1 LNNLAIL
8 LRLALFAS
16 LLALAGG
23 AAPAAEWPQFRGPD
37 GQGHAQAT
45 DLPLTWSE
53 QQNVAWKTAIAGRGW
68 SSPVVE
74 GRQVWLT
81 TALDDAKSLR
91 AVCVDRDS
99 GKVLHDV
106 EVFRVARPP
115 TINAKNSYASPTP
128 VIEAGRLFVH
138 YGTLGTA
145 CLDAKTGK
153 IVWKNDQLKLDHKE
167 GPGSSPILWQNLL
180 IVNCDGID
188 VQFVVALDKQS
199 GELRW
204 KMDRPGP
211 LAENPDF
218 RKAYSTPLVV
228 QSAGRDLLISTGADQ
243 VIAYEPAT
251 GRQHWRLRYEG
262 FSNVPRPICDRD
274 LLYICTG
281 YMRPQLWAVRLGSRL
296 VTAETVL
303 WRVTRQVPANSSP
316 ILVGQ
321 RLYMVSDQGVLTCLD
336 AQNGREIWKSRLAG
350 NFSASPLLADGRLY
364 FASEEGAVFVC
375 EPADSF
381 KLLATN
387 QLDGRIM
394 ASPAA
399 VGRAI
404 YLRSDTHLY
413 RLEKTGPAAIQQAA
427 AP

>member
-1 LNNLAIL
+1 MNNLAIL